1 MKEGT
6 KESGGTEAGRGD
18 REGRHQRSGEKL
30 ERQPRRQGR
39 NTPPA
44 SGIRIPAQDMRGF
57 VAEVLVK
64 AGTSLEDAELMGEIL
79 VANDLRC
86 LFSHGSRQISAY
98 ARNMIGGTVN
108 PRPQVKVVRE
118 SPGALVLDGDGGLGY
133 FPCHHGTKQ
142 LIEKAGKCGIAA
154 LTTVNHHHFGAASNY
169 SRQAL
174 AQNCIG
180 ISMSSSRSSRDP
192 GQMLSRAMGNSPISF
207 AIPTGEQPPLVLDMG
222 GTVTSFDA
230 KMFEVNPSPFF
241 KSLGLISVVQALG
254 GVFPGIY
261 REELT
266 QPSSRWE
273 SNQGAFIVVVDV
285 SHFMPIE
292 ELKSE
297 MDAFVGM
304 RRAMKPLPGLDRAE
318 LAGGFE
324 WAWARENEIA
334 GIPVGTEHEAELA
347 KIAAEVGVETP
358 FARHEDTRF

>member
-1 MKEGT
+1 LI
-6 KESGGTEAGRGD
+6 D
-18 REGRHQRSGEKL
+18 
-30 ERQPRRQGR
+30 
-39 NTPPA
+39 
-44 SGIRIPAQDMRGF
+44 
-57 VAEVLVK
+57 K
-64 AGTSLEDAELMGEIL
+64 A
-79 VANDLRC
+79 R
-86 LFSHGSRQISAY
+86 
-98 ARNMIGGTVN
+98 
-108 PRPQVKVVRE
+108 
-118 SPGALVLDGDGGLGY
+118 
-133 FPCHHGTKQ
+133 
-142 LIEKAGKCGIAA
+142 KCGIAA

-174 AQNCIG
+174 AQDCIG

-192 GQMLSRAMGNSPISF
+192 GQMLSRAMSSSPISF

-222 GTVTSFDA
+222 GTITGFDA

-261 REELT
+261 REELK
-266 QPSSRWE
+266 QPRSRWE

-334 GIPVGTEHEAELA
+334 GIPVGTKHEAELA